1 MPQQPGKPTPED
13 PRKDAPIK
21 DPPVDPEHD
30 IDEPEPVREA
40 GDKKDRILYDETRVP
55 G

>member
-1 MPQQPGKPTPED
+1 MPDPRPGKPTPED
-13 PRKDAPIK
+13 PRNDTPIK
-21 DPPVDPEHD
+21 DPPVNPEHD

-40 GDKKDRILYDETRVP
+40 SGDRVLYDENRVP